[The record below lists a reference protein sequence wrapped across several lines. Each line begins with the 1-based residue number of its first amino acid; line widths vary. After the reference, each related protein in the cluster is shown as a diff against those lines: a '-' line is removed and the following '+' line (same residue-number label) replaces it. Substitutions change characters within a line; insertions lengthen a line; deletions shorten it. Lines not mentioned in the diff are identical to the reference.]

1 MTPKKTFFNW
11 SSGKDSALALYHLQ
25 QREEYTVDRLL
36 TTVNSHYN
44 RVSMHGLP
52 RPVLEAQTVAI
63 DIPLDI
69 VEVPE
74 KPSMETYNELMTQ
87 KMQQMVADGYTHAA
101 FGDIF
106 LEDLKVYREKLL
118 ATQGIQAVFPIWKRD
133 TRELYM
139 EFLEKGFRTV
149 IVCINN
155 DLLEE
160 SFLGAELSLDLLEQ
174 FPKNVD
180 PCGENG
186 EFHTFCFDGPI
197 FNHPISFEI
206 GEKVFRTY
214 DNPSDTSKPIQF
226 GFCDILLQ

>member
-1 MTPKKTFFNW
+1 MAQKTFFNW

-25 QREEYTVDRLL
+25 QQGEYTVDRLL
-36 TTVNSHYN
+36 TTVNSHYD

-52 RPVLEAQTVAI
+52 RPVLEAQTAAI
-63 DIPLDI
+63 DIPLDV

-87 KMQQMVADGYTHAA
+87 KMQQMVSDGYSHAA

-106 LEDLKVYREKLL
+106 LEDLKVYREKML

-155 DLLEE
+155 DLMDE
-160 SFLGAELSLDLLEQ
+160 SFLGTELSLDLLEQ

-197 FNHPISFEI
+197 FNHPISFDI

>member
-1 MTPKKTFFNW
+1 MAQKTFFNW

-25 QREEYTVDRLL
+25 QQGEYTVNRLL
-36 TTVNSHYN
+36 TTVNSHYD

-52 RPVLEAQTVAI
+52 RPVLEAQTAAI
-63 DIPLDI
+63 DIPLDV

-74 KPSMETYNELMTQ
+74 KPSMETYNELMTK
-87 KMQQMVADGYTHAA
+87 KMQQMVSDGYSHAA

-106 LEDLKVYREKLL
+106 LEDLKVYREKML

-155 DLLEE
+155 DLMEE
-160 SFLGAELSLDLLEQ
+160 SFLGTELSLDLLEQ

-197 FNHPISFEI
+197 FKEPIVFEI
-206 GEKVFRTY
+206 GVKTAREY
-214 DNPSDTSKPIQF
+214 PNPSGGDPATF
-226 GFCDILLQ
+226 WFCDLI